1 METDQN
7 KSFYTPRRVQKCLFA
22 SSENNSRKRNILQDA
37 NYNKEIDIIS
47 EEESDLGPMS
57 PLAFTDRSPSSS
69 DSSSGREYV
78 SPFVTPEKSLCNK
91 LFSWDRLSS
100 RSSRYNSET
109 RMSPFS
115 SLKKVA
121 RSARYSPRCK
131 IFNENSSK
139 SLPSSPEKLAEPL
152 TPQRSKIIDAMMSD
166 IVPETPQRNLKMQ
179 NESITETPQK
189 PKSPEYKL
197 LTPLSSMAKIAPL
210 PKLHRRKSL
219 GTLETCENLSPEQK
233 KNALKRKIY
242 DQLMVKPIK
251 LYKTDN
257 ISVSRARAALFQEKT
272 NECNK
277 SKNFTLSTK
286 TFYSNHTKTERPF
299 VFGSLN
305 TTDVKKRRSLPTQN
319 NSYKRSLKKERFGR
333 INAGVFHGIKKPK
346 PKEKKNLTVLK
357 KEENVKNNSMISDK
371 SLSQSIKSQLKM
383 NTTIEKIASSEIDE
397 NKRFFKTNKTIKSG
411 HVATVTVNS
420 KIRLKVTDGKIV
432 LNQKHLSSDKH
443 KRQLKDSNITLDAT
457 DLSVDEPEV
466 EATLQQDKVAD
477 LLKILEDD
485 WEDDYDTMETLVN
498 NTVSPLKPV
507 SILNDM
513 ITSPTSELSNMTST
527 MNIEDTVLLDN
538 KDNNHNTENSK
549 EEPEKRYFPLFTK
562 GYSVPDIFE
571 YVFQYLHCKF

>member
-22 SSENNSRKRNILQDA
+22 SSENNSRKRNVLQDA

-57 PLAFTDRSPSSS
+57 PLAFTDQSPSGS
-69 DSSSGREYV
+69 DNSSGREYV
-78 SPFVTPEKSLCNK
+78 SPFMTPEKSLCNK
-91 LFSWDRLSS
+91 PFSWDRLT
-100 RSSRYNSET
+100 SRYNSET

-152 TPQRSKIIDAMMSD
+152 TPQRSKIIDAMMGD
-166 IVPETPQRNLKMQ
+166 IVPETPQRNMKMQ
-179 NESITETPQK
+179 NEDITETPQK
-189 PKSPEYKL
+189 PRSPEYKL
-197 LTPLSSMAKIAPL
+197 LTPLSSMAKTAPL

-272 NECNK
+272 NEYNK

-299 VFGSLN
+299 VFGSLK
-305 TTDVKKRRSLPTQN
+305 TTDVKKRRSLPAQN
-319 NSYKRSLKKERFGR
+319 NSYKRLLKKERFGR

-357 KEENVKNNSMISDK
+357 KEENIKNNPMISDK
-371 SLSQSIKSQLKM
+371 SLSQSIENQLKM
-383 NTTIEKIASSEIDE
+383 NTTIEKIVSPEIDE
-397 NKRFFKTNKTIKSG
+397 NKRFFKTNKTVKSG

-420 KIRLKVTDGKIV
+420 KIRLKVTNGKIV

-443 KRQLKDSNITLDAT
+443 KRQSKDSNVILDAT
-457 DLSVDEPEV
+457 DLTVDEPEV

-498 NTVSPLKPV
+498 NTISPLKPV
-507 SILNDM
+507 SILLNDM

-538 KDNNHNTENSK
+538 KENNTENSQ
-549 EEPEKRYFPLFTK
+549 EEPEKKYFPLFTK

-571 YVFQYLHCKF
+571 YVFQYLHCTF